1 MLRTSPPTSDNQDFE
16 WKVAE
21 LFPPSGRW
29 TETEYFALPETN
41 RLIELAHGSLEFVEM
56 PTDSHQTILY
66 SLLLLISDFLRINKL
81 GKLLP
86 SPLKVR
92 LHPNLIR
99 EPDIVFMSSAHADRI
114 DEVWG
119 VPDLVV
125 EIHSPGTRKID
136 RTDKFIEYAEAG
148 VAEYWM
154 VDPETETVEVYEL
167 RAGAYDLRGKFT
179 TSDTLTSGQLSGLNL
194 NVAEVFR
201 R

>member
-1 MLRTSPPTSDNQDFE
+1 MLKTKTSASENQEFE
-16 WKVAE
+16 WQVAE

-56 PTDSHQTILY
+56 PTDSHQTILFR
-66 SLLLLISDFLRINKL
+66 LLVLLNDFLRQSNL

-92 LHPNLIR
+92 LRPNLIR
-99 EPDIVFMSSAHADRI
+99 EPDIVFMSQAHAERI

-154 VDPETETVEVYEL
+154 VDPEAETIEVYEL

-179 TSDTLTSGQLSGLNL
+179 LKDTLTSGQLPGLAL
-194 NVAEVFR
+194 TVAEVFKR
-201 R
+201 